1 MFRPDAINIIKNSV
15 TITQIVEAYG
25 HKINRQGFIL
35 CPFHH
40 EQTPSMKIYTATN
53 TYKCFGGCGSFGTV
67 IDFVKQCE
75 QQDTHQAMETIAH
88 RFGLD
93 IWIPGTAD
101 EKTRAEAEKI
111 RRKRDMELARKK
123 EIDELVAARK
133 KELDKFVEDIKSE
146 ILSNRKQLQSETE
159 QLNKIPAEKATDAL
173 FFMLAQNYHRTV
185 WTEYLFDVVFE
196 MPEQI
201 ADESIYRA
209 VYGLNRRLILNKLY
223 RKEITVTDNPF

>member
-1 MFRPDAINIIKNSV
+1 MFRPDAVTIIKSSV

-25 HKINRQGFIL
+25 HKINRAGFIR
-35 CPFHH
+35 CPFHDDK
-40 EQTPSMKIYTATN
+40 TPSMKIYTATN
-53 TYKCFGGCGSFGTV
+53 TYKCFGGCGSYGTV
-67 IDFVKQCE
+67 IDFVMQSD

-111 RRKRDMELARKK
+111 RRKRDMALARKQ
-123 EIDELVAARK
+123 
-133 KELDKFVEDIKSE
+133 ELDKFVEDIKSE
-146 ILSNRKQLQSETE
+146 IRSRREQLQVEAE
-159 QLNKIPAEKATDAL
+159 QLHKIPAEKATDAL
-173 FFMLAQNYHRTV
+173 FFRLAQNYHRTV

-196 MPEQI
+196 MPEQT